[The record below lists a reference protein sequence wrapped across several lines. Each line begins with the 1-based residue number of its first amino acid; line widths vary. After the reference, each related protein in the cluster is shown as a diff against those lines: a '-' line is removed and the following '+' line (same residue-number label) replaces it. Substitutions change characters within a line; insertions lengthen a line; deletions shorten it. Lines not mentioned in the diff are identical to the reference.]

1 MTGKKIIWE
10 PWMLDYLVE
19 HYATELNSDI
29 ADRFGISVRS
39 VRYKALELGL
49 EKDTPTI
56 NRKRVKLSADA
67 RRGMSYPCQ
76 FQPGVHP
83 KTEFKPGRK
92 ESKETL
98 EKRKTAISR
107 GMRKLVY
114 RELVRM
120 KYGFERETRLRLNK
134 KTYIDKSKYLEE
146 NDDDQ

>member
-10 PWMLDYLVE
+10 PWMLDYLRD
-19 HYATELNSDI
+19 HYAVELNTDI
-29 ADRFGISVRS
+29 AEKFGISVRS

-49 EKDTPTI
+49 DKDMSTI
-56 NRKRVKLSADA
+56 NRKRVKLSADS
-67 RRGMSYPCQ
+67 RRGMSYPCH
-76 FQPGVHP
+76 FQPGMHP

-98 EKRKTAISR
+98 EKRRAAISR

-114 RELVRM
+114 TELVRM
-120 KYGFERETRLRLNK
+120 KYGFPRETRLRLNK

-146 NDDDQ
+146 DDQ